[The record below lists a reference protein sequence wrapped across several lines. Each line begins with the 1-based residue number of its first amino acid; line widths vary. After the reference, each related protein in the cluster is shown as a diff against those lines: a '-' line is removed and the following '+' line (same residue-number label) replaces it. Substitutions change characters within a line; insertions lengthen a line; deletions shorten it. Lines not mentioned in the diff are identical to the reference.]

1 MTFLTH
7 CTTLSFMNTVN
18 LRNSSDFPDYNP
30 SHVLDSSRTQQLIK
44 SDQWTRGEFIAQW
57 ENTTEEELIMLWLWH
72 NGEIREIYRLSPQTL
87 SRTSLLEGMGI
98 AVVSERRGLCLFSK
112 VVTRQSL
119 DSNLQRFT

>member
-30 SHVLDSSRTQQLIK
+30 SHVLDVSHTQQLIK

-57 ENTTEEELIMLWLWH
+57 ENTTEEELVMLWLWH

-98 AVVSERRGLCLFSK
+98 AVLSERRGLCLFSG
-112 VVTRQSL
+112 VATRESL
-119 DSNLQRFT
+119 EGNLQRFT

>member
-1 MTFLTH
+1 
-7 CTTLSFMNTVN
+7 MNTVN
-18 LRNSSDFPDYNP
+18 LRNTSDFPDYNP

>member
-30 SHVLDSSRTQQLIK
+30 SHVLDSKRTQQLIK